1 MKLKPSILR
10 DYKDGAGVEVEEQ
23 LENYCHEEDIL
34 IFEDSSGRI
43 PMKPTG
49 TLLVDDCVTGTLIA
63 LLGTSKDGEFIV
75 DEFCWAGM
83 APQMPLPAAA
93 GEDKFVALVSGLSLG
108 AEGDGASNALSL
120 QMMIDYLAGHLG
132 GSQDLAHAAAVVRV
146 IVAGNSIEKRAA
158 TEESRKKGSATDIT
172 QGAQDLDL
180 ALLQLCAAVPVDM
193 MPGETDPS
201 QFMMPQQPLHR

>member
-1 MKLKPSILR
+1 
-10 DYKDGAGVEVEEQ
+10 
-23 LENYCHEEDIL
+23 
-34 IFEDSSGRI
+34 
-43 PMKPTG
+43 
-49 TLLVDDCVTGTLIA
+49 
-63 LLGTSKDGEFIV
+63 
-75 DEFCWAGM
+75 
-83 APQMPLPAAA
+83 MPLPAAA

-201 QFMMPQQPLHR
+201 QFMMPQQPLHRRDNNQPIDQRLPLPLCSWHETICASSPDPSCLLLDASSRKRVSSSRSPRRPTHTRR